1 MSAIEK
7 PGPQSAAT
15 QSAASRDAVSQ
26 CVTTRTRESLT
37 ASRLRK
43 HADFQRVYAE
53 GKKRRSAYINWF
65 LAPQDGASSAPRV
78 GLTVGKVIGKA
89 HERNRIKRR
98 MRDVL
103 RRHLGE
109 LPPGCD
115 LVLHPQ
121 RSVLTLEF
129 AKLEAEILRILLE
142 ANAERS
148 RANSRRP
155 SPAVAPG
162 AASAKGASAKGAVS

>member
-7 PGPQSAAT
+7 PGPP
-15 QSAASRDAVSQ
+15 SAASQFAVS
-26 CVTTRTRESLT
+26 RTRQSLA
-37 ASRLRK
+37 ASRLHK
-43 HADFQRVYAE
+43 HADYQRVYAE
-53 GKKRRSAYINWF
+53 AKKRRSASINWF
-65 LAPQDGASSAPRV
+65 LALQNGASAPRV

-98 MRDVL
+98 MREVL
-103 RRHLGE
+103 RRHIAE

-129 AKLEAEILRILLE
+129 AKLEQEILRILQQ
-142 ANAERS
+142 ANAEHA
-148 RANSRRP
+148 RANSNRP
-155 SPAVAPG
+155 SRSAASAG
-162 AASAKGASAKGAVS
+162 AAS

>member
-7 PGPQSAAT
+7 PRPQSAVHM
-15 QSAASRDAVSQ
+15 SRASLAG
-26 CVTTRTRESLT
+26 
-37 ASRLRK
+37 SRLRK

-65 LAPQDGASSAPRV
+65 LAAENGATAARV

-103 RRHLGE
+103 RRHVGE
-109 LPPGCD
+109 LPEGCD

-129 AKLEAEILRILLE
+129 SKLEAEIVRILQQ
-142 ANAERS
+142 ANAERA
-148 RANSRRP
+148 RANSNRP
-155 SPAVAPG
+155 AQPAPVQ
-162 AASAKGASAKGAVS
+162 AAS